1 MAMNTKTRR
10 HKGTALKL
18 GLNKLCLR
26 LSVSLCL
33 ILICCVPNAPTAFTQ
48 NQKRPRSTSQPA
60 APVPTSQGKSGRVG
74 PYVKPSADDPE
85 PPPVPRRQASGE
97 VQPQK
102 DEAERKVGGVT
113 QNKDEID
120 EDDVVRINASEVL
133 LPVTVRDAEGRLVT
147 GLGRN
152 DFKVFEDGREQPL
165 SDLSLRQV
173 PVDVALLVDASSS
186 VAESFE
192 DFRRA
197 AEEFAGRVSTDDRFC
212 LVKFDDRV
220 ELLLDW
226 SKSRLQLRRAL
237 NRLST
242 GVFTRFND
250 ALLLAAREQFQK
262 NERRRALVVLSD
274 GIDSNRGSATAE
286 AALRSLLETQVTVYA
301 IANTEI
307 ERTRKT
313 AELDNLLNGN
323 DASVRFNQLRI
334 GDLRE
339 GLRVLDASEQNLAAL
354 TRSTGGRLYRPQSFR
369 SLESVYAEIAD
380 ELRHQYALYY
390 TPTTP
395 ARDGRFRRVRV
406 EVAGRGYE
414 VSTRVGYYAPGK
426 GSRQ

>member
-1 MAMNTKTRR
+1 MNFRFEVSN
-10 HKGTALKL
+10 LKS
-18 GLNKLCLR
+18 KLSV
-26 LSVSLCL
+26 SVSLCV
-33 ILICCVPNAPTAFTQ
+33 ILACVPTASTQ
-48 NQKRPRSTSQPA
+48 NRARPSQPA
-60 APVPTSQGKSGRVG
+60 QTSQTQSGRVG
-74 PYVKPSADDPE
+74 PYVQPSSEE
-85 PPPVPRRQASGE
+85 PPPNPWVKPAAE
-97 VQPQK
+97 PQPQK
-102 DEAERKVGGVT
+102 AQVEKQRDEEV
-113 QNKDEID
+113 NEDE
-120 EDDVVRINASEVL
+120 VVRINSSEVL

-147 GLGRN
+147 GLGRG

-286 AALRSLLETQVTVYA
+286 AALRALLETQVTVYA

-307 ERTRKT
+307 ERSRKT
-313 AELDNLLNGN
+313 SELDNLLNGN

-339 GLRVLDASEQNLAAL
+339 SLHVLDASEQNLAAL

-369 SLESVYAEIAD
+369 ALERVYAEIAD

-390 TPTTP
+390 TPASP

-406 EVAGRGYE
+406 EVAGRDYE
-414 VSTRVGYYAPGK
+414 VSTRVGYYSPGK
-426 GSRQ
+426 RSRQ

>member
-1 MAMNTKTRR
+1 MSLWLACVCAVLA
-10 HKGTALKL
+10 ALL
-18 GLNKLCLR
+18 
-26 LSVSLCL
+26 
-33 ILICCVPNAPTAFTQ
+33 NAPVGITQ
-48 NQKRPRSTSQPA
+48 NQTRPRGTSRPAQPVQT
-60 APVPTSQGKSGRVG
+60 PQPRSGAIG
-74 PYVKPSADDPE
+74 PYVPPSADE
-85 PPPVPRRQASGE
+85 PPPPAWRNPVAAPQAQTQQPRGAGEGKQAE
-97 VQPQK
+97 EQIDD
-102 DEAERKVGGVT
+102 DE
-113 QNKDEID
+113 
-120 EDDVVRINASEVL
+120 VVRINSSEVL
-133 LPVTVRDAEGRLVT
+133 LPVTVRDAEGRLVS

-173 PVDVALLVDASSS
+173 PVDVALLVDSSSS

-274 GIDSNRGSATAE
+274 GIDSNRGSATAD
-286 AALRSLLETQVTVYA
+286 AALRALLETQVTVYA
-301 IANTEI
+301 IANTQI
-307 ERTRKT
+307 ERARKT
-313 AELDNLLNGN
+313 AELDNLLGGN

-339 GLRVLDASEQNLAAL
+339 GLRVLDASEESLGAL

-390 TPTTP
+390 TPTSP

-406 EVAGRGYE
+406 EVAGRNYE

-426 GSRQ
+426 SGRQ

>member
-1 MAMNTKTRR
+1 
-10 HKGTALKL
+10 
-18 GLNKLCLR
+18 
-26 LSVSLCL
+26 VS
-33 ILICCVPNAPTAFTQ
+33 
-48 NQKRPRSTSQPA
+48 
-60 APVPTSQGKSGRVG
+60 
-74 PYVKPSADDPE
+74 
-85 PPPVPRRQASGE
+85 AS
-97 VQPQK
+97 QPQK
-102 DEAERKVGGVT
+102 PEVGKQAEQEVNEDE
-113 QNKDEID
+113 
-120 EDDVVRINASEVL
+120 VVRINASEVL
-133 LPVTVRDAEGRLVT
+133 LPVTVRDADGRLVT

-197 AEEFAGRVSTDDRFC
+197 AEEFAGRVAEDDRFC

-226 SKSRLQLRRAL
+226 SKSRLQMRRAL

-274 GIDSNRGSATAE
+274 GIDSNRGSATAD
-286 AALRSLLETQVTVYA
+286 AALRALLETQVTVYA

-307 ERTRKT
+307 ERTRKCS
-313 AELDNLLNGN
+313 ELDNLLGGD

-339 GLRVLDASEQNLAAL
+339 SLRVLDASEQNLGAL
-354 TRSTGGRLYRPQSFR
+354 TRATGGRLYRPQNFR
-369 SLESVYAEIAD
+369 SLGSVYAEIAD

-390 TPTTP
+390 TPTAP

-406 EVAGRGYE
+406 EVPNRGYE
-414 VSTRVGYYAPGK
+414 VSTRVGYFSERK
-426 GSRQ
+426 

>member
-1 MAMNTKTRR
+1 MRAAKSSLTTETQR
-10 HKGTALKL
+10 HSYKARS
-18 GLNKLCLR
+18 CV
-26 LSVSLCL
+26 SVSLWL
-33 ILICCVPNAPTAFTQ
+33 ILICGVLAGLLNAPAAHTQ
-48 NQKRPRSTSQPA
+48 NRTRPRGTSRPA
-60 APVPTSQGKSGRVG
+60 PPSKSQGSPVG
-74 PYVKPSADDPE
+74 PYVPPSADDPE
-85 PPPVPRRQASGE
+85 PPPAPWVKPAEPS
-97 VQPQK
+97 QPQK
-102 DEAERKVGGVT
+102 VEASKQDT
-113 QNKDEID
+113 QEID
-120 EDDVVRINASEVL
+120 ENEVVRINSSEVM
-133 LPVTVRDAEGRLVT
+133 LPVTVRDAEGRLVP
-147 GLGRN
+147 GLGRK

-173 PVDVALLVDASSS
+173 PVDVALLVDSSSS

-197 AEEFAGRVSTDDRFC
+197 AEEFSSRVSPEDRLC

-274 GIDSNRGSATAE
+274 GIDSNRGAATAE
-286 AALRSLLETQVTVYA
+286 AALRALLETQVTVYA

-307 ERTRKT
+307 ERARKRS
-313 AELDNLLNGN
+313 ELDNLLGGD

-339 GLRVLDASEQNLAAL
+339 GLRVLDASEQNLSAL
-354 TRSTGGRLYRPQSFR
+354 TRATGGRLYRPTSFR

-390 TPTTP
+390 TPTAP
-395 ARDGRFRRVRV
+395 ARDGRFRRIRV
-406 EVAGRGYE
+406 EVADRDYQ
-414 VSTRVGYYAPGK
+414 VATRVGYYAPQ
-426 GSRQ
+426 R

>member
-1 MAMNTKTRR
+1 MSFKSRSSN
-10 HKGTALKL
+10 LKL
-18 GLNKLCLR
+18 RLCLF
-26 LSVSLCL
+26 VSLSL
-33 ILICCVPNAPTAFTQ
+33 ILICIPAASTQ
-48 NQKRPRSTSQPA
+48 NRTRDTSRPGQPA
-60 APVPTSQGKSGRVG
+60 QKSKAPVG
-74 PYVKPSADDPE
+74 PYVPPPAEE
-85 PPPVPRRQASGE
+85 PPPAPWRNPVAVPQARTP
-97 VQPQK
+97 QPQAPGK
-102 DEAERKVGGVT
+102 QADESV
-113 QNKDEID
+113 DEN
-120 EDDVVRINASEVL
+120 DVVRINASEVL

-152 DFKVFEDGREQPL
+152 DFKVYEEGREQPL
-165 SDLSLRQV
+165 SDISLRQV
-173 PVDVALLVDASSS
+173 PVDVALLVDSSSS

-197 AEEFAGRVSTDDRFC
+197 AEEFAGRVSEEDRFC

-237 NRLST
+237 GRLST

-250 ALLLAAREQFQK
+250 ALLLSAREQFQK

-286 AALRSLLETQVTVYA
+286 AALRALLETQVTVYA

-307 ERTRKT
+307 ERARKT
-313 AELDNLLNGN
+313 AELDNLLGG
-323 DASVRFNQLRI
+323 DASSVRFNQLRI

-354 TRSTGGRLYRPQSFR
+354 TRATGGRLYRPQSFR
-369 SLESVYAEIAD
+369 SLGSVYAEIAD

-390 TPTTP
+390 TPTSP

-406 EVAGRGYE
+406 VVPGRDYE
-414 VSTRVGYYAPGK
+414 VSTRVGYYS
-426 GSRQ
+426 SRQ